1 MTTREQKIL
10 GIGSLSGDQGIE
22 MHAIGPN
29 RPGSETDG
37 RLPIVR
43 VRPETLS
50 VGTEAANGFHQQ
62 PLIHTL
68 HDLRLADVIQKDQ
81 PETAMQ
87 HFLVPLHQCPDPLR
101 INPGKR
107 FTRESR
113 APDQVPGAG
122 KRLILRIEAH
132 HVATASFPSPTT
144 TSTSA
149 AWTSCWPLSRLAS
162 ANGESRAEPYKYY
175 VAFPKT
181 LCL

>member
-1 MTTREQKIL
+1 MRCMPSAQIAPGPKPMGACRLCGFARKPYPSAQKLRMDSISSRSSTPSTISAWPML
-10 GIGSLSGDQGIE
+10 FKRTSLRRPCSTFLSPCINARIRSG
-22 MHAIGPN
+22 
-29 RPGSETDG
+29 
-37 RLPIVR
+37 
-43 VRPETLS
+43 
-50 VGTEAANGFHQQ
+50 
-62 PLIHTL
+62 
-68 HDLRLADVIQKDQ
+68 
-81 PETAMQ
+81 
-87 HFLVPLHQCPDPLR
+87 

-149 AWTSCWPLSRLAS
+149 AWTSCWPLPRLAS